1 METQVTAQKTQH
13 YIDLSK
19 PIIEE
24 TKQMTARSINY
35 SDLGMATKIKRLSK
49 RPKAINQVN
58 LTSKLPQNRSTMF
71 KQTKVKSA
79 LGVTLMKKPQ
89 EKPLS

>member
-1 METQVTAQKTQH
+1 
-13 YIDLSK
+13 
-19 PIIEE
+19 
-24 TKQMTARSINY
+24 MTARSINY
-35 SDLGMATKIKRLSK
+35 SDLGIATKIKRLNK
-49 RPKAINQVN
+49 RTKAINHVN
-58 LTSKLPQNRSTMF
+58 LTSKLPQNRATMF